1 SPMIHAFR
9 IPDRVDYVKIPCVDR
24 TQADRYE
31 PRFLATCADEVRD
44 TRTSIIKRTVL
55 GFDPDLMIVDKRPG
69 GVGGELIGTLQALR
83 RCRRT
88 TKLVLGVRDILD
100 EPERTRASFHSAHVF
115 EAIEQYYDEVW
126 IYATRGIYDPIA
138 QDQLPETIAATTRF
152 CAPLQ
157 HPPT

>member
-44 TRTSIIKRTVL
+44 TRSAIIKRTVL
-55 GFDPDLMIVDKRPG
+55 SFDPDLMIVDKRPG

-83 RCRRT
+83 RCRRS
-88 TKLVLGVRDILD
+88 TKLVLRVRDILD
-100 EPERTRASFHSAHVF
+100 EPDRTRASFQNAHLLAAH
-115 EAIEQYYDEVW
+115 EHDYPQERIYRTHAIFD
-126 IYATRGIYDPIA
+126 
-138 QDQLPETIAATTRF
+138 
-152 CAPLQ
+152 
-157 HPPT
+157 